1 MIFSVEITPQIE
13 EKLVIL
19 NELHK
24 NKWRPDI
31 VNLLLEKGTLRF
43 SEIQRELNITQKV
56 LTSHLRWLEE
66 QNIVHREIFPEVP
79 PHVEYSLTS
88 IGEHLKDVHEVMRV
102 WAEYYV
108 QNTDNSKTNI

>member
-1 MIFSVEITPQIE
+1 MVFSGEMTPQVE

-43 SEIQRELNITQKV
+43 SDIQRELNITQKV

-66 QNIVHREIFPEVP
+66 HNIVHREIFPEVP

-88 IGEHLKDVHEVMRV
+88 IGEHLKDVHETMRV

>member
-1 MIFSVEITPQIE
+1 MTFSVEITPQIE

-19 NELHK
+19 NDLHK

-43 SEIQRELNITQKV
+43 GEIQKELNISQKV

-66 QNIVHREIFPEVP
+66 NKIVSRKIFAEVP

-88 IGEHLKDVHEVMRV
+88 AGKQLKPVHEAMRV
-102 WAEYYV
+102 WANYYV
-108 QNTDNSKTNI
+108 HNC

>member
-1 MIFSVEITPQIE
+1 MIFSVEMTPQIE
-13 EKLVIL
+13 ENLVIL

-56 LTSHLRWLEE
+56 LTSHLRWLE
-66 QNIVHREIFPEVP
+66 NNKIVSREIFPEVP
-79 PHVEYSLTS
+79 PHVEYSLTEV
-88 IGEHLKDVHEVMRV
+88 GKHLKDVHEAMRV
-102 WAEYYV
+102 WAKYYV
-108 QNTDNSKTNI
+108 RHSN

>member
-1 MIFSVEITPQIE
+1 MTFSVKMTPQME

-19 NELHK
+19 NNLHK

-43 SEIQRELNITQKV
+43 GEIQKELNITQKV

-66 QNIVHREIFPEVP
+66 NKIVNRKVFAEVP

-88 IGEHLKDVHEVMRV
+88 VGEQLQSVHEAMRV
-102 WAEYYV
+102 WADYYV
-108 QNTDNSKTNI
+108 NNC